1 MLKVLFDKFTRN
13 SCGKYFSFFIS
24 FLSNFY
30 FSILF
35 IRPIFLPIVCSQT
48 VIYYN
53 ETVKCFF
60 EYLFF
65 CTSNSEFCRDISM
78 LLFTVSHV
86 LLLAP
91 EFLAASLS
99 VRLHFA
105 TSFQFH
111 SFSLIFKF
119 VA

>member
-1 MLKVLFDKFTRN
+1 MTNLPAIVAENT
-13 SCGKYFSFFIS
+13 
-24 FLSNFY
+24 FLSSSLFFLTFIFRNFL
-30 FSILF
+30 ILF
-35 IRPIFLPIVCSQT
+35 IRPIFPTVCSQT